1 MDLFLIARCKHQITS
16 KGTLGKYG
24 ALLGDNSE
32 KWWCFVMMKWNIHG
46 KNYFKMPYF
55 YRFGSVVVSVFVS
68 SDFISMLNSLF
79 LVYRQ

>member
-1 MDLFLIARCKHQITS
+1 
-16 KGTLGKYG
+16 
-24 ALLGDNSE
+24 
-32 KWWCFVMMKWNIHG
+32 MMKWNIHG

-79 LVYRQ
+79 LVYRQP